1 LNAAKVVG
9 VTGVAAGS
17 AFDRAGD
24 GCCVSDSV
32 ALTRY
37 RCGRGRLKH
46 GKEQLF
52 YEFQLDEV
60 VPDDHPVREIA
71 AVLGLSWVRAE
82 ACVLLLAARPPV
94 D

>member
-1 LNAAKVVG
+1 LTEQKSV
-9 VTGVAAGS
+9 
-17 AFDRAGD
+17 D

-32 ALTRY
+32 ALTRH
-37 RCGRGRLKH
+37 RCGSGRLKH
-46 GKEQLF
+46 GQEQLF